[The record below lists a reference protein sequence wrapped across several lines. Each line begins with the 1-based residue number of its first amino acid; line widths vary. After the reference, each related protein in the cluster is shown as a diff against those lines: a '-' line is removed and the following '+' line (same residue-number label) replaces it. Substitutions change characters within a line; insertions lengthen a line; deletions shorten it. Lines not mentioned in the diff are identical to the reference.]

1 MKSANVNCLFRKISD
16 TETVCYGRFAAMHTR
31 FDIML
36 WGAGLLQTALGGIVE
51 NLFSVVKYVEKMANR
66 FDPAS
71 DVSLLNQGD
80 DRRVSTELLQLLA
93 ICEEGRLLTSGYF
106 NIGAGDVKYDLSGVA
121 KGYVLE
127 QIRPLVCAYDSLNV
141 LASAGNSSVLAVGH
155 APGRDCWPVSLTV
168 GGHHVFELR
177 NECLTTSGVTRGMNP
192 HIINPLTG
200 SLVER
205 YGLVSVVTDNAVWGE
220 ILSTALFASST
231 TDREAILQRIPHRVA
246 VFADSYI

>member
-1 MKSANVNCLFRKISD
+1 MKSANVNCLYRKISD

-121 KGYVLE
+121 KGYGRVQVIVLFWLWGMLPGG
-127 QIRPLVCAYDSLNV
+127 I
-141 LASAGNSSVLAVGH
+141 AG
-155 APGRDCWPVSLTV
+155 RC
-168 GGHHVFELR
+168 R
-177 NECLTTSGVTRGMNP
+177 
-192 HIINPLTG
+192 
-200 SLVER
+200 
-205 YGLVSVVTDNAVWGE
+205 
-220 ILSTALFASST
+220 
-231 TDREAILQRIPHRVA
+231 
-246 VFADSYI
+246 